1 MQIPAEKWHTSS
13 SSSNKLQSFAY
24 LENGSFFA
32 RVETKS
38 CSKLIILMQ
47 SQIAMCYM
55 ILSSLDEMK
64 LWNVT
69 TIFLFQKIQMFEFWK
84 KRTSMKAGKLSIYDI
99 SQAAICK
106 EAKCKMMH
114 ICPFFAGQI
123 VFFLP
128 YATFVINFLFQH
140 SLVYHHLIN

>member
-1 MQIPAEKWHTSS
+1 MALAT
-13 SSSNKLQSFAY
+13 KLQSFAY

-69 TIFLFQKIQMFEFWK
+69 KNFPFTKNLDIWILKNKTQRIEILDHEKYMTPMLLEFKVIQKWLEF
-84 KRTSMKAGKLSIYDI
+84 
-99 SQAAICK
+99 
-106 EAKCKMMH
+106 KMTPKW
-114 ICPFFAGQI
+114 IA
-123 VFFLP
+123 
-128 YATFVINFLFQH
+128 Y
-140 SLVYHHLIN
+140 

>member
-1 MQIPAEKWHTSS
+1 MALAT
-13 SSSNKLQSFAY
+13 KLQSFAY

-69 TIFLFQKIQMFEFWK
+69 TIFLFQKI
-84 KRTSMKAGKLSIYDI
+84 
-99 SQAAICK
+99 
-106 EAKCKMMH
+106 
-114 ICPFFAGQI
+114 
-123 VFFLP
+123 
-128 YATFVINFLFQH
+128 
-140 SLVYHHLIN
+140 